1 LRVVIAASPSV
12 PKATVEFSGD
22 SFPVSLDEPLLIGR
36 GGALDIDD
44 NPYLHRNFLRVAHGE
59 GLWWLANTGTTL
71 TATIADEEGL
81 MQAWLAPGAQLPLV
95 FERSV
100 VWFTAGSTTYELD
113 IVLDN
118 PPFQAIAVRA
128 ESSGGSGSTTVGRVV
143 FTPDQ
148 KRLVLGLCEPMLRH
162 GVRGRATIPSSAEAA
177 ARLGWSLTRF
187 NRKLDN
193 VCEKLTRAGVRG
205 LHGEPGKL
213 AVSRRARLV
222 EYALAAR
229 LVERSDMYLL
239 DEHSTVDDDGFGEG

>member
-1 LRVVIAASPSV
+1 M
-12 PKATVEFSGD
+12 PKATVEFAGD

-36 GGALDIDD
+36 GGTLDIDD
-44 NPYLHRNFLRVAHGE
+44 NQYLHRNFLRVEHGD
-59 GLWWLANTGTTL
+59 GLWWLSNTGKAL
-71 TATIADEEGL
+71 TATVADEDGL
-81 MQAWLAPGAQLPLV
+81 MQAWLAPGGRLPLV
-95 FERSV
+95 FERIV
-100 VWFTAGSTTYELD
+100 VWFTAGATTYELD
-113 IVLDN
+113 IVLDS
-118 PPFQAIAVRA
+118 PPFQAVAVR
-128 ESSGGSGSTTVGRVV
+128 ESAAGAGSTTLGRVV

-148 KRLVLGLCEPMLRH
+148 KRLVVGLCEPMLRR
-162 GVRGRATIPSSAEAA
+162 GVRGRAVIPSSADAA

-229 LVERSDMYLL
+229 LVERSDMHLL
-239 DEHSTVDDDGFGEG
+239 DDHSTVDHDEFGEG